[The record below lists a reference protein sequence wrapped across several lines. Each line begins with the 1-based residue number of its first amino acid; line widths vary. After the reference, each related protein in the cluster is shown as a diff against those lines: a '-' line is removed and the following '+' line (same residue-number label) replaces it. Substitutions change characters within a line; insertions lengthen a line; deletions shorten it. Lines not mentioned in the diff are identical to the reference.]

1 MKKIIVLILITIN
14 LFAWEINTHRAIDR
28 KAIENSQNLTSF
40 LNASGLKNYVFKQDA
55 INFDGYNT
63 TYIEYIV
70 NKDKGEKNGVSNWE
84 QTFKYNQKYSYLK
97 KAEPKE
103 LIEAGT
109 ILEDAVYKDADRY
122 AFGVD
127 GRFNN
132 HFYDAQNDGHKL
144 TWTPYPNVNALKW
157 ATGDT
162 YHTETKFN
170 HYSYGEALKYRILGF
185 TEADPKVRKKYQA
198 KMLVSVGHLM
208 HMVNDMKEEV

>member
-1 MKKIIVLILITIN
+1 MIVKKLILVMLIVVN
-14 LFAWEINTHRAIDR
+14 LNAWEINTHRAIDR
-28 KAIENSQNLTSF
+28 LAIEKSQNLKTF
-40 LNASGLKNYVFKQDA
+40 VKNSGIPTNTFHYDNEKFETYGSYTYLK
-55 INFDGYNT
+55 
-63 TYIEYIV
+63 YIT
-70 NKDKGEKNGVSNWE
+70 DGEKNGITKWD
-84 QTFKYNQKYSYLK
+84 QTFDTKSSYQKM
-97 KAEPKE
+97 
-103 LIEAGT
+103 IEAGT
-109 ILEDAVYKDADRY
+109 ILEDAQWPHT
-122 AFGVD
+122 VD
-127 GRFNN
+127 GGEYNYYDITHGRFNN